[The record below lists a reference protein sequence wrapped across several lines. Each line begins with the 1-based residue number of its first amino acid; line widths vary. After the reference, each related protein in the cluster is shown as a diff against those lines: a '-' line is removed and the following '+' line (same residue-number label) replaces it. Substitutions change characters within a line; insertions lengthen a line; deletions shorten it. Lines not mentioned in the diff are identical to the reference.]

1 MDIQKGQI
9 VFSRAGRDITDV
21 YTVVAVEGERLLLAN
36 GAKRTL
42 QAPKPKNK
50 RHVIATNTHLAAEE
64 MDTDV
69 KLKVALAGYIKTLEP
84 ELQGG

>member
-9 VFSRAGRDITDV
+9 VFSRSGRDCTEA
-21 YTVVAVEGERLLLAN
+21 YAVVAVEGERLLLAN

-42 QAPKPKNK
+42 AAPKPKNK
-50 RHVIATNTHLAAEE
+50 RHVIATNTHLQAED
-64 MDTDV
+64 MDTDA
-69 KLKVALAGYIKTLEP
+69 KLKVALAAYCKTLEP